1 MLSSISGF
9 FCEKDVFISMRLS
22 TSVLLFCVCEKKKAK
37 MSNPTRQKL
46 PAPSPS
52 VSSSSSQSIKLSSS
66 AHLSLTSALLSTS
79 SWISAIQLLLF
90 ASSKHIKIQPETL
103 LVAHH
108 RVYQSIPQ
116 RPCVLAVALLTHLH
130 LHASL
135 PYRLPRT
142 ACAEEARK
150 PPVSLFLDQ
159 LTYTC
164 QRGHWMD
171 GLRMVQRCAAFPRVE
186 AEMRTTATSSP
197 TTEQT
202 TVLREVIS
210 PPAEAVPLPSAG
222 NSFRSDMI
230 SKSSHISHHVN
241 SSSPYAQWC
250 GADLLLENALVVWST
265 VSTSSASSPH
275 RRVDVA
281 KELLW
286 LVAYSSA
293 FSELRRPRIATNF
306 FRLVYEVV
314 LDHLQCNVS
323 DCCELISTSLR
334 AMERVA
340 AAGYPMATSSA
351 FYSFRAAAQ
360 RAALRAVQLT
370 TTTADA
376 IRVLSILT
384 SSASRIAADEEVV
397 LSVFQRHSD
406 ATFHAIRFARDPS
419 QHYITDAT
427 LRRCIASF
435 TAAASPTA
443 GAEDCDQQRWSSAV
457 ELVGSQWRYRR
468 STTCMSDMA
477 KARSTAVA
485 IDMDIPF
492 LLLAAEQRAEFI
504 LYISSHELIDASAA
518 RVPQARHESSGASGQ
533 LIGAGVRVIAPCD
546 AVRDCIQLHGM
557 AVIKSIPWLVLMC
570 SRGGGGHALTTL
582 NSTKGGTAQ
591 PFELSRLDCDFIDL
605 IRKFPAHMMDPL
617 CNAFISAIGAFES
630 GSTAECSEQGAPSE
644 QFWVRLVSWFT
655 KLHVQRG
662 VHPSY
667 LLRFIP
673 RAIECAS
680 VHQRGLANTVLVSL
694 LESCVQG
701 PPPPPL
707 STHSTHQGN
716 QTPLYEVLIPM
727 ALHFLVSIVRM
738 PWAVAIQ
745 RLGRVAAPWFREQ
758 HYFSALT
765 VAPHLIATA
774 TLSRPSW
781 EIVLTDL
788 QEKMMQGRD
797 GGAHTI
803 SEKLKHAMPVLSLPH
818 HAHEVERIVTAASEF
833 WIFQTLMLLIDGPT
847 TTTSLNDGTA
857 IGLLPPL
864 AQRCM
869 LACDALAH
877 RLADDGAVDRIVD
890 VLNAVEASQ
899 QLSCGNDSDAA
910 LFHNWSAA
918 CGELRCRFPKNA
930 MRLRNRETT
939 VDSPSGGRNALPMS
953 TSTSCAT

>member
-1 MLSSISGF
+1 
-9 FCEKDVFISMRLS
+9 
-22 TSVLLFCVCEKKKAK
+22 
-37 MSNPTRQKL
+37 
-46 PAPSPS
+46 
-52 VSSSSSQSIKLSSS
+52 
-66 AHLSLTSALLSTS
+66 
-79 SWISAIQLLLF
+79 
-90 ASSKHIKIQPETL
+90 
-103 LVAHH
+103 
-108 RVYQSIPQ
+108 
-116 RPCVLAVALLTHLH
+116 
-130 LHASL
+130 
-135 PYRLPRT
+135 
-142 ACAEEARK
+142 
-150 PPVSLFLDQ
+150 
-159 LTYTC
+159 
-164 QRGHWMD
+164 
-171 GLRMVQRCAAFPRVE
+171 MVQRCAAFPRVK
-186 AEMRTTATSSP
+186 AEMMTTATSSP

-210 PPAEAVPLPSAG
+210 PRAEAVQLPSAG
-222 NSFRSDMI
+222 NSF
-230 SKSSHISHHVN
+230 

-265 VSTSSASSPH
+265 VSASSASSPH

-314 LDHLQCNVS
+314 LDHVQCSVS

-376 IRVLSILT
+376 IRVLDVLT

-457 ELVGSQWRYRR
+457 ELVGAQWRYRR
-468 STTCMSDMA
+468 STTCISDTA
-477 KARSTAVA
+477 KARTTAAAVG
-485 IDMDIPF
+485 MDIPL
-492 LLLAAEQRAEFI
+492 LLLAAEQRAEFL
-504 LYISSHELIDASAA
+504 LYISSHELIDASAN
-518 RVPQARHESSGASGQ
+518 RVPQARHESSGAAGQ
-533 LIGAGVRVIAPCD
+533 LIGVGARVIAPCD
-546 AVRDCIQLHGM
+546 AISDCIQLHGM
-557 AVIKSIPWLVLMC
+557 AVVKSIPWLVLMC
-570 SRGGGGHALTTL
+570 SRRHGSNGSGKVLTTL
-582 NSTKGGTAQ
+582 NPTKDGTAQ
-591 PFELSRLDCDFIDL
+591 PFELSRLDCDFVDL
-605 IRKFPAHMMDPL
+605 IGKFPVHMMDPL
-617 CNAFISAIGAFES
+617 CNAFISAIDAFES
-630 GSTAECSEQGAPSE
+630 GSTAEGNEQGAPSE

-673 RAIECAS
+673 RAIECTS
-680 VHQRGLANTVLVSL
+680 VHQCGLANTVLVSL

-701 PPPPPL
+701 PPPPSL
-707 STHSTHQGN
+707 STHGIHQGN
-716 QTPLYEVLIPM
+716 ETPLYEVLIPM
-727 ALHFLVSIVRM
+727 ALHFIVSVVRM

-765 VAPHLIATA
+765 VAPHLMATA

-781 EIVLTDL
+781 EIVLAEL

-803 SEKLKHAMPVLSLPH
+803 TEKQFKHAMPVLSLPH
-818 HAHEVERIVTAASEF
+818 HVHEVERIVTAASEF

-847 TTTSLNDGTA
+847 TTTSLNDGQ
-857 IGLLPPL
+857 LPPL

-869 LACDALAH
+869 LARDALAH

-899 QLSCGNDSDAA
+899 HQLSCGNDSDAA
-910 LFHNWSAA
+910 LLHHWSAA
-918 CGELRCRFPKNA
+918 CDEVRCRFPKNA
-930 MRLRNRETT
+930 MRLRNNKTTT
-939 VDSPSGGRNALPMS
+939 VECLPSGNAPLMS
-953 TSTSCAT
+953 TGTNTSCAT